1 MTAHPEHP
9 VERPETIE
17 AEAAAARL
25 IDLWREMSED
35 EIRRT
40 IPKAAEYGQQSLVDL
55 GAVLYRHSGRDPKD
69 TTDATLMEEAVWFYL
84 NGKIQRWNDAAHG
97 GRAVSED
104 TIFDIIIYAR
114 MALTIRK
121 TGTWVGDPK

>member
-55 GAVLYRHSGRDPKD
+55 GAVLYRHSGRDPRD
-69 TTDATLMEEAVWFYL
+69 TTDAALMEEAVWFYL

-121 TGTWVGDPK
+121 TGTGVGDPK

>member
-9 VERPETIE
+9 VERPETTE
-17 AEAAAARL
+17 AEAAAVRL
-25 IDLWREMSED
+25 VDLWREMSED

-55 GAVLYRHSGRDPKD
+55 GAVLYRHSGRDPKN
-69 TTDATLMEEAVWFYL
+69 TTDAALMEEAIWFYL

-114 MALTIRK
+114 MALTIRT

>member
-1 MTAHPEHP
+1 MTTHPAEQ
-9 VERPETIE
+9 PETTE
-17 AEAAAARL
+17 TAATRL
-25 IDLWREMSED
+25 TTLWREMSED

-55 GAVLYRHSGRDPKD
+55 GAVLHRHSGQDPK
-69 TTDATLMEEAVWFYL
+69 TTPDADLMEEAIWFYL
-84 NGKIQRWNDAAHG
+84 NGKIQRWNDAAHN

-114 MALTIRK
+114 MALTIRQ
-121 TGTWVGDPK
+121 TGTWTGTPA